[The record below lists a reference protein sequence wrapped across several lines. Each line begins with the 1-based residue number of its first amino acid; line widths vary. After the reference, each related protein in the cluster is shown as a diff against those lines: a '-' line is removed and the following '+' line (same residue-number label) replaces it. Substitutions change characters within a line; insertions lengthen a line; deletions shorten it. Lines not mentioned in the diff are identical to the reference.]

1 MGNTTVGDPALFI
14 HIKVAIGMVVS
25 LAIASVLT
33 GVARF
38 VQHPTRQKPD
48 WIHLAWALSMLL
60 SMLHFWWWEYRLSGI
75 VAWRFE
81 LYVFVMAFAILY
93 YFMCAVLFP
102 ADIRDYRDYDDY
114 FMSRRR
120 WFFSL
125 LAISMVFDAIDS
137 WLKGR
142 EHFAAFGIEYPIR
155 LAAYL
160 LLAWVAASTTR
171 RRFHATFAGL
181 NLVYQVSWILRSFD
195 VLSTPAP

>member
-1 MGNTTVGDPALFI
+1 MDSSSPNPLHDPALFI

-38 VQHPTRQKPD
+38 VQHPARHKPD

-60 SMLHFWWWEYRLSGI
+60 SMLSFWWWEYRLSTI

-81 LYVFVMAFAILY
+81 LYFFVILFAILY

-102 ADIRDYRDYDDY
+102 ADIREYRDYGDY

-120 WFFSL
+120 WFFAL
-125 LAISMVFDAIDS
+125 LAISIVFDAVDS
-137 WLKGR
+137 LLKGR
-142 EHFAAFGIEYPIR
+142 EHFAAFGIEYPVRIG
-155 LAAYL
+155 AYL
-160 LLAWVAASTTR
+160 LLSWVAAITAS
-171 RRFHATFAGL
+171 RRFHGVFAGA
-181 NLVYQVSWILRSFD
+181 NLAYQVSWILRGFD
-195 VLSTPAP
+195 VLA

>member
-1 MGNTTVGDPALFI
+1 MNSSVMGDPSVFI

-38 VQHPTRQKPD
+38 VQHPARQKPD
-48 WIHLAWALSMLL
+48 WVHLAWALSMLL

-81 LYVFVMAFAILY
+81 LYLFVMAFVILY
-93 YFMCAVLFP
+93 YFMCALLFP
-102 ADIRDYRDYDDY
+102 ADIRDYRDYADY

-120 WFFSL
+120 WFFVL
-125 LAISMVFDAIDS
+125 LAVTMVFDAIDS

-142 EHFAAFGIEYPIR
+142 DHFAAFGTEYPIR
-155 LAAYL
+155 LCVYL
-160 LLAWVAASTTR
+160 VLAGVAATTTN
-171 RRFHATFAGL
+171 RRFHASFAAG

-195 VLSTPAP
+195 VLA

>member
-1 MGNTTVGDPALFI
+1 MGSSTVGDPALFI

-38 VQHPTRQKPD
+38 VQHPTRHKPD

-81 LYVFVMAFAILY
+81 LYLFVMAFAILY

-125 LAISMVFDAIDS
+125 LAVSMVFDAIDS

-155 LAAYL
+155 LGAYL
-160 LLAWVAASTTR
+160 LLAWIAASTTR
-171 RRFHATFAGL
+171 RRFHAAFAGL